1 MPLVDMSVEQLFK
14 YQGVS
19 SCPKDI
25 DEYWDTALAEMNAV
39 NHNAEFIKKNFRQRW
54 QICMIYIMYVIIQRK
69 IK

>member
-39 NHNAEFIKKNFRQRW
+39 NHNAEFIKKEFSSKVAD
-54 QICMIYIMYVIIQRK
+54 MYDLYYVCNNPTQN
-69 IK
+69 